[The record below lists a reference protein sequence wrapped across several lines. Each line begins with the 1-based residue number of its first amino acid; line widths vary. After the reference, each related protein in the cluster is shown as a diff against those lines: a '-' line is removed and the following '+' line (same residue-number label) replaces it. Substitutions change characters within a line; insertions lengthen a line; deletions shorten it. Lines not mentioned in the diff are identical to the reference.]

1 MAMSMTPI
9 VLSFGS
15 LDQLLAGRPLRHQI
29 LKYVHGELI
38 SGAVQR
44 ANDDCPILQM
54 AFDLV

>member
-1 MAMSMTPI
+1 MSMTPI

-44 ANDDCPILQM
+44 ANDDRPILQM